1 MDLAEFVFWILIVCT
16 PVLVMLMAVA
26 IAYPSRA
33 ERELDQE
40 LWGSQDVDQR
50 KIK

>member
-1 MDLAEFVFWILIVCT
+1 MDLYEFVFWILIVCT
-16 PVLVMLMAVA
+16 PVIVMLMAIA
-26 IAYPSRA
+26 AAYPSRR
-33 ERELDQE
+33 EREYEED